1 MIKNKLSTKIF
12 MYLAIFSLFILVFLF
27 FFQVIFIDT
36 FYEWTKT
43 RTIKNLSKDILVTEK
58 DTSLYDKLD
67 RVSYKENVCIEL
79 TNGNG
84 DNLYSSYGNNCRLR
98 SKTIKRK
105 FILSNKETN
114 TYNLVNNFTKEKSI
128 MSATKLSNNLYI
140 FISTSLIPLDST
152 INIIEQQ
159 LIVVSIVVLL
169 LSIVIAYFISKRL
182 SLPITKISKAA
193 KLISKGKLKTKFET
207 TSDIKELVDL
217 TNALNDMKDELS
229 KTEELQKDLMANV
242 SHDLKTP
249 LTMIK
254 AYAELILDININ
266 DKEKCKNNLNIII
279 EEVNRLNTLV
289 NDILNLTKVESNLE
303 KLEKS
308 EFDLIKLIKRIVK
321 QHNIYVIKDGYNIE
335 FIHDNIKELVIDADK
350 KKIEQVIYNL
360 LNNALNYTGEDKK
373 VIIKVEEDDKDYT
386 IMVIDSGKGIDK
398 KEIDHIFDRYY
409 RSKKNHKRYVYGT
422 GLGLSIVKNILLLH
436 NYPYGV
442 TSKKNKGTTFY
453 FKIKKDSLNC
463 TPYSGQ

>member
-1 MIKNKLSTKIF
+1 MMKNKLATKIF
-12 MYLAIFSLFILVFLF
+12 IYLAIFSLFILIFLF
-27 FFQVIFIDT
+27 FFQVIFINT

-43 RTIKNLSKDILVTEK
+43 RTIKNLSKDILVTER

-79 TNGNG
+79 TNSNG
-84 DNLYSSYGNNCRLR
+84 DNLYSSNGSNCRLR
-98 SKTIKRK
+98 SRTIKRN
-105 FILSNKETN
+105 FINSNKESK

-159 LIVVSIVVLL
+159 LIIVSIVVLL
-169 LSIVIAYFISKRL
+169 LSIVVAYFISKRL
-182 SLPITKISKAA
+182 SNPIIKISKAA
-193 KLISKGKLKTKFET
+193 KLISKGKLKTNFDSG
-207 TSDIKELVDL
+207 SDIKELVDL

-229 KTEELQKDLMANV
+229 KTEELQRDLMANV

-279 EEVNRLNTLV
+279 EEVNRLNNLV
-289 NDILNLTKVESNLE
+289 NDILTLTKVESNLDN
-303 KLEKS
+303 LSKS
-308 EFDLIKLIKRIVK
+308 EFDLINLIKKIVK
-321 QHNIYVIKDGYNIE
+321 QHNIYVIKDGYSIE
-335 FIHDNIKELVIDADK
+335 FIHDNIDKLVINADK

-373 VIIKVEEDDKDYT
+373 VIIKVEDDDKDYT

-409 RSKKNHKRYVYGT
+409 RSKK
-422 GLGLSIVKNILLLH
+422 
-436 NYPYGV
+436 
-442 TSKKNKGTTFY
+442 
-453 FKIKKDSLNC
+453 KIIRGMFMVQD
-463 TPYSGQ
+463 

>member
-1 MIKNKLSTKIF
+1 MMKNKLATKIF
-12 MYLAIFSLFILVFLF
+12 MYLAIFSLFILIFLF

-43 RTIKNLSKDILVTEK
+43 RTIKNLSKDILITEK

-79 TNGNG
+79 TNSNG

-98 SKTIKRK
+98 SKTIKKK

-159 LIVVSIVVLL
+159 LIVVSIVVLF
-169 LSIVIAYFISKRL
+169 LSIVVAYFISKRL
-182 SLPITKISKAA
+182 SLPIIKISKAA

-266 DKEKCKNNLNIII
+266 DKEKCKNNLTIII
-279 EEVNRLNTLV
+279 EEVNRLNELV
-289 NDILNLTKVESNLE
+289 NDILALTKVENDLD
-303 KLEKS
+303 KLDIS
-308 EFDLIKLIKRIVK
+308 SFDLIKLIEKIVK
-321 QHNIYVIKDGYNIE
+321 QHNIYVIKDGYSIE
-335 FIHDNIKELVIDADK
+335 FIHNNIKELMIYADK

-373 VIIKVEEDDKDYT
+373 VIIKVEDDDKDYT

-436 NYPYGV
+436 NYEYGV

-453 FKIKKDSLNC
+453 FKIKKDS
-463 TPYSGQ
+463 

>member
-1 MIKNKLSTKIF
+1 MMKNKLATKIF
-12 MYLAIFSLFILVFLF
+12 MYLAIFSLFILIFLF
-27 FFQVIFIDT
+27 FFQVIFIGT

-43 RTIKNLSKDILVTEK
+43 KTIKNLSKDILVTER

-79 TNGNG
+79 TNSNG

-98 SKTIKRK
+98 SKTIKRN
-105 FILSNKETN
+105 FINSNKESK

-169 LSIVIAYFISKRL
+169 LSIVVAYFISKRL

-266 DKEKCKNNLNIII
+266 DKEKCKNNLTIII
-279 EEVNRLNTLV
+279 EEVNRLNELV
-289 NDILNLTKVESNLE
+289 NDILALTKVENDLD
-303 KLEKS
+303 KLDIS
-308 EFDLIKLIKRIVK
+308 SFDLIKLIEKIVK
-321 QHNIYVIKDGYNIE
+321 QHNIYVIKDGFNIE
-335 FIHDNIKELVIDADK
+335 FIHDNIKELVIEADK

-373 VIIKVEEDDKDYT
+373 VIIKVVEDDKDYT

-436 NYPYGV
+436 NYEYGV

-453 FKIKKDSLNC
+453 FKIKKDS
-463 TPYSGQ
+463 

>member
-1 MIKNKLSTKIF
+1 MKNKLSTKIF
-12 MYLAIFSLFILVFLF
+12 KYLAIFSLFILIFLF
-27 FFQVIFIDT
+27 FFQVIFINT

-43 RTIKNLSKDILVTEK
+43 KTIKNLSKDILVTEN

-67 RVSYKENVCIEL
+67 RVSYEENVCIEL
-79 TNGNG
+79 SNSNG
-84 DNLYSSYGNNCRLR
+84 DNLYSSSGNNCRLR
-98 SKTIKRK
+98 SKMIKRK

-128 MSATKLSNNLYI
+128 MTATKISNNLYI

-169 LSIVIAYFISKRL
+169 LSIVVAYFISKRL
-182 SLPITKISKAA
+182 SDPIIKISKAA
-193 KLISKGKLKTKFET
+193 NLIAKGKLKTNFET
-207 TSDIKELVDL
+207 TSDIKELIDL
-217 TNALNDMKDELS
+217 TNALNDMKEELS

-266 DKEKCKNNLNIII
+266 DKEKCISNLNIII
-279 EEVNRLNTLV
+279 EEVNRLNDLV
-289 NDILNLTKVESNLE
+289 NDILALTKIENDLDKLDISN
-303 KLEKS
+303 
-308 EFDLIKLIKRIVK
+308 FNLIKLIEKIVK
-321 QHNIYVIKDGYNIE
+321 QHNIYVIKDGYSIE
-335 FIHDNIKELVIDADK
+335 FIHNNIKELMVDADK

-373 VIIKVEEDDKDYT
+373 VIIKVVENIKDYT
-386 IMVIDSGKGIDK
+386 IMVIDSGKGIAK
-398 KEIDHIFDRYY
+398 KETDHIFDRYY
-409 RSKKNHKRYVYGT
+409 RSQKNHKRYVYGT

-436 NYPYGV
+436 NFDYGV

-453 FKIKKDSLNC
+453 FKIKKDD
-463 TPYSGQ
+463 

>member
-1 MIKNKLSTKIF
+1 MMKNKLSTKIF

-79 TNGNG
+79 TNSNG
-84 DNLYSSYGNNCRLR
+84 ENLYSSNGNNCRLR
-98 SKTIKRK
+98 SKTIKRN
-105 FILSNKETN
+105 FINSNKESK
-114 TYNLVNNFTKEKSI
+114 TYNLVNNFTREKSI

-169 LSIVIAYFISKRL
+169 LSIVVAYFISKRL
-182 SLPITKISKAA
+182 SDPITKISKAA

-398 KEIDHIFDRYY
+398 KELDHIFDRYY

-453 FKIKKDSLNC
+453 FKIKKDS
-463 TPYSGQ
+463 

>member
-1 MIKNKLSTKIF
+1 MMKNKLATKIF
-12 MYLAIFSLFILVFLF
+12 MYLAIFSLFILIFLF

-43 RTIKNLSKDILVTEK
+43 KTIKNLSKDILVTER

-84 DNLYSSYGNNCRLR
+84 YNLYSSYGNNCRLR
-98 SKTIKRK
+98 SKTIKRN
-105 FILSNKETN
+105 FINSNKESK

-169 LSIVIAYFISKRL
+169 LSIVVAYFISKRL

-266 DKEKCKNNLNIII
+266 DKEKCKNNLNTII

-289 NDILNLTKVESNLE
+289 NDILALTKVENDLD
-303 KLEKS
+303 KLDIS
-308 EFDLIKLIKRIVK
+308 SFDLIKLIEKIVK
-321 QHNIYVIKDGYNIE
+321 QHNIYVIKDGFSIE

-373 VIIKVEEDDKDYT
+373 VIIKVEENDKDYT

-398 KEIDHIFDRYY
+398 KELDHIFDRYY

-436 NYPYGV
+436 NYEYGV

-453 FKIKKDSLNC
+453 FKIKKDS
-463 TPYSGQ
+463 

>member
-1 MIKNKLSTKIF
+1 MMKNRLATKIF
-12 MYLAIFSLFILVFLF
+12 KYLAIFSLFILIFLF
-27 FFQVIFIDT
+27 FFQVIFINT

-43 RTIKNLSKDILVTEK
+43 KTIKNLSKDILVTEN

-67 RVSYKENVCIEL
+67 RVSYEENVCIEL
-79 TNGNG
+79 SNSNG
-84 DNLYSSYGNNCRLR
+84 DSLYSSSGNNCRLR
-98 SKTIKRK
+98 SKAIKRK
-105 FILSNKETN
+105 FILSNKKTN

-128 MSATKLSNNLYI
+128 MTATKISNNLYI

-169 LSIVIAYFISKRL
+169 LSIVVAYFISKRL
-182 SLPITKISKAA
+182 SDPIIKISKAA
-193 KLISKGKLKTKFET
+193 NLIAKGKLKTNFET
-207 TSDIKELVDL
+207 TSDIKELIDL
-217 TNALNDMKDELS
+217 TNALNDMKEELS

-266 DKEKCKNNLNIII
+266 DKEKCISNLNIII
-279 EEVNRLNTLV
+279 EEVNRLNDLV
-289 NDILNLTKVESNLE
+289 NDILALTKVENDLD
-303 KLEKS
+303 KLDIS
-308 EFDLIKLIKRIVK
+308 SFDLIKLIKRIVK
-321 QHNIYVIKDGYNIE
+321 QHNIYVIKDGYSIE
-335 FIHDNIKELVIDADK
+335 FIHDNIDKLMINADK
-350 KKIEQVIYNL
+350 KKLEQVIYNL
-360 LNNALNYTGEDKK
+360 LNNALNYTGDDKK
-373 VIIKVEEDDKDYT
+373 VIIKVVEDEKDYT

-436 NYPYGV
+436 NYEYGV
-442 TSKKNKGTTFY
+442 KSTKNKGTTFY
-453 FKIKKDSLNC
+453 FKIKKDD
-463 TPYSGQ
+463 

>member
-1 MIKNKLSTKIF
+1 MMKNSLATKIF
-12 MYLAIFSLFILVFLF
+12 KYLAIFSLFILIFLF
-27 FFQVIFIDT
+27 FFQVIFINT

-43 RTIKNLSKDILVTEK
+43 RTIKNLAQDILVTEN
-58 DTSLYDKLD
+58 DTSLYEKLD
-67 RVSYKENVCIEL
+67 RVSYSENVCIEL
-79 TNGNG
+79 TNSNG
-84 DNLYSSYGNNCRLR
+84 DNLYSTYSSNCNLR
-98 SKTIKRK
+98 SKAIKRN
-105 FILSNKETN
+105 FINSNKKTK
-114 TYNLVNNFTKEKSI
+114 TYNLVNNFTREKSI
-128 MSATKLSNNLYI
+128 MNATRLSNNLYI

-159 LIVVSIVVLL
+159 LIIVSIVVLL
-169 LSIVIAYFISKRL
+169 LSIVVAYFISKRL
-182 SLPITKISKAA
+182 SNPIIRISKAA
-193 KLISKGKLKTKFET
+193 KLISKGKLKTNFDSG
-207 TSDIKELVDL
+207 SDIKELVDL
-217 TNALNDMKDELS
+217 TDALNDMKEELS

-279 EEVNRLNTLV
+279 EEVNRLNNLV
-289 NDILNLTKVESNLE
+289 NDILTLTKVESNLDN
-303 KLEKS
+303 LSKS
-308 EFDLIKLIKRIVK
+308 EFDLINLIKKIVK
-321 QHNIYVIKDGYNIE
+321 QHNIYVIKDGYSIE
-335 FIHDNIKELVIDADK
+335 FIHDNIDKLVINADK

-373 VIIKVEEDDKDYT
+373 VIIKVEDDDKDYT

-409 RSKKNHKRYVYGT
+409 RSKKNHKRYVYDT

-442 TSKKNKGTTFY
+442 KSIKNKGTTFY
-453 FKIKKDSLNC
+453 FKIKKDS
-463 TPYSGQ
+463 

>member
-1 MIKNKLSTKIF
+1 MMKNKLATKIF
-12 MYLAIFSLFILVFLF
+12 KYLAIFSLFILIFLF

-79 TNGNG
+79 TNSNG
-84 DNLYSSYGNNCRLR
+84 DNLYSSNGNNCRLR
-98 SKTIKRK
+98 SRTIKGN
-105 FILSNKETN
+105 FINSNKESK

-169 LSIVIAYFISKRL
+169 LSIVVAYFISKRL
-182 SLPITKISKAA
+182 SLPIIKISKVA

-266 DKEKCKNNLNIII
+266 DKEKCISNLNIII
-279 EEVNRLNTLV
+279 EEVNRLNDLV
-289 NDILNLTKVESNLE
+289 NDILALTKVENDLDKLDISN
-303 KLEKS
+303 
-308 EFDLIKLIKRIVK
+308 FDLIKLIEKIVK
-321 QHNIYVIKDGYNIE
+321 QHNIYVIKDGYSIE
-335 FIHDNIKELVIDADK
+335 FIHDNIDKLMINADK

-360 LNNALNYTGEDKK
+360 LNNALNYTGDDKK
-373 VIIKVEEDDKDYT
+373 VIIKVVEDDKDYT

-436 NYPYGV
+436 NYEYGV
-442 TSKKNKGTTFY
+442 KSTKNKGTTFY
-453 FKIKKDSLNC
+453 FKIKKDD
-463 TPYSGQ
+463 

>member
-1 MIKNKLSTKIF
+1 MMKNRLATKIF
-12 MYLAIFSLFILVFLF
+12 KYLAIFSLFILIFLF
-27 FFQVIFIDT
+27 FFQVIFINT

-43 RTIKNLSKDILVTEK
+43 KTIKNLSKDILVTEN

-67 RVSYKENVCIEL
+67 RVSYEENVCIEL
-79 TNGNG
+79 SNSNG
-84 DNLYSSYGNNCRLR
+84 DNLYSSSGNNCRLR
-98 SKTIKRK
+98 SKMIKRK
-105 FILSNKETN
+105 FILSNKMTN

-128 MSATKLSNNLYI
+128 MTATKISNNLYI

-169 LSIVIAYFISKRL
+169 LSIVVAYFISKRL
-182 SLPITKISKAA
+182 SDPIIKISKAA
-193 KLISKGKLKTKFET
+193 NLIAKGKLKTNFET
-207 TSDIKELVDL
+207 TSDIKELIDL
-217 TNALNDMKDELS
+217 TNALNDMKEELS

-266 DKEKCKNNLNIII
+266 DKEKCISNLNIII
-279 EEVNRLNTLV
+279 EEVNRLNDLV
-289 NDILNLTKVESNLE
+289 NDILALTKVENDLDKLDISN
-303 KLEKS
+303 
-308 EFDLIKLIKRIVK
+308 FDLIKLIEKIVK
-321 QHNIYVIKDGYNIE
+321 QHNIYVIKDGYSIE
-335 FIHDNIKELVIDADK
+335 FIHNNIKELMVDADK

-373 VIIKVEEDDKDYT
+373 VIIKVVENIKDYT
-386 IMVIDSGKGIDK
+386 IMVIDSGKGIAK
-398 KEIDHIFDRYY
+398 KETDHIFDRYY
-409 RSKKNHKRYVYGT
+409 RSQKNHKRYVYGT

-436 NYPYGV
+436 NFDYGV

-453 FKIKKDSLNC
+453 FKIKKDD
-463 TPYSGQ
+463 

>member
-1 MIKNKLSTKIF
+1 MMKNKLSTKIF

-79 TNGNG
+79 TNSNG
-84 DNLYSSYGNNCRLR
+84 ENLYSSNGNNCRFR
-98 SKTIKRK
+98 SKTIKRN
-105 FILSNKETN
+105 FINSNKESK
-114 TYNLVNNFTKEKSI
+114 TYNLVNNFTREKSI

-169 LSIVIAYFISKRL
+169 LSIVVAYFISKRL

-229 KTEELQKDLMANV
+229 KTEELQKDLMANI

-303 KLEKS
+303 KLEKN

-335 FIHDNIKELVIDADK
+335 FIHDDIKELVIDADK
-350 KKIEQVIYNL
+350 NKIEQVIYNL

-373 VIIKVEEDDKDYT
+373 VIIKVEEDDKNYT
-386 IMVIDSGKGIDK
+386 IMVIDSSKGIDK

-409 RSKKNHKRYVYGT
+409 RSKKNHKRYVYDT

-453 FKIKKDSLNC
+453 FKIKKDS
-463 TPYSGQ
+463 

>member
-1 MIKNKLSTKIF
+1 MKNKLSTKIF
-12 MYLAIFSLFILVFLF
+12 TYLAIFSLFILIFLF
-27 FFQVIFIDT
+27 FFQVIFINT

-43 RTIKNLSKDILVTEK
+43 KTIKNLSKDILVTEN
-58 DTSLYDKLD
+58 DTTLYDKLD

-79 TNGNG
+79 SNSNG
-84 DNLYSSYGNNCRLR
+84 DALYSSSGNNCRLR
-98 SKTIKRK
+98 SKAIKRK
-105 FILSNKETN
+105 FILSNKKTN

-128 MSATKLSNNLYI
+128 MTATKISNNLYI

-169 LSIVIAYFISKRL
+169 LSIVVAYFISKRL
-182 SLPITKISKAA
+182 SDPIIKISKAA
-193 KLISKGKLKTKFET
+193 NLIAKGKLKTNFET
-207 TSDIKELVDL
+207 TSDIKELIDL
-217 TNALNDMKDELS
+217 TNALNDMKEELS

-266 DKEKCKNNLNIII
+266 DKEKCISNLNIII
-279 EEVNRLNTLV
+279 EEVNRLNDLV
-289 NDILNLTKVESNLE
+289 NDILALTKVENDLDKLDISN
-303 KLEKS
+303 
-308 EFDLIKLIKRIVK
+308 FNLIKLIEKIVK
-321 QHNIYVIKDGYNIE
+321 QHNIYVIKDGYSIE
-335 FIHDNIKELVIDADK
+335 FIHNNIKELMVDADK

-373 VIIKVEEDDKDYT
+373 VIIKVVENIKDYT
-386 IMVIDSGKGIDK
+386 IMVIDSGKGIAK
-398 KEIDHIFDRYY
+398 KETDHIFDRYY
-409 RSKKNHKRYVYGT
+409 RSQKNHKRYVYGT

-436 NYPYGV
+436 NFDYGV

-453 FKIKKDSLNC
+453 FKIKKDD
-463 TPYSGQ
+463 

>member
-1 MIKNKLSTKIF
+1 MMKNKLATKIF
-12 MYLAIFSLFILVFLF
+12 MYLAIFSLFILIFLF

-43 RTIKNLSKDILVTEK
+43 KTIKNLSKDILVTEK

-79 TNGNG
+79 TNSNG

-169 LSIVIAYFISKRL
+169 LSIVVAYFISKRL
-182 SLPITKISKAA
+182 SLPIIKISKAA

-266 DKEKCKNNLNIII
+266 DKEKCKNNLNTII
-279 EEVNRLNTLV
+279 EEVNSLNTLV
-289 NDILNLTKVESNLE
+289 NDILNLTKVENDLD
-303 KLEKS
+303 KLDIS
-308 EFDLIKLIKRIVK
+308 SFDLIKLIEKIVK

-335 FIHDNIKELVIDADK
+335 FIHGNIKELVIDADK

-436 NYPYGV
+436 NFYYGV
-442 TSKKNKGTTFY
+442 TTKKNKGTTFY
-453 FKIKKDSLNC
+453 FKIKKDS
-463 TPYSGQ
+463 

>member
-1 MIKNKLSTKIF
+1 MMKNSLATKIF
-12 MYLAIFSLFILVFLF
+12 KYLAIFSLFILIFLF
-27 FFQVIFIDT
+27 FFQVIFINT

-43 RTIKNLSKDILVTEK
+43 RTIKNLSKDILVTEN
-58 DTSLYDKLD
+58 DTSLYEKLD
-67 RVSYKENVCIEL
+67 RVSYQENVCIEL
-79 TNGNG
+79 TNSNG
-84 DNLYSSYGNNCRLR
+84 DNLYSTYSSNCNLR
-98 SKTIKRK
+98 SKAVKRN
-105 FILSNKETN
+105 FINSNKKTK

-128 MSATKLSNNLYI
+128 MAATKLSNNLYI

-152 INIIEQQ
+152 ISIIEQQ
-159 LIVVSIVVLL
+159 LVIVSIVVLL
-169 LSIVIAYFISKRL
+169 LSIVVAYFISKRL
-182 SLPITKISKAA
+182 SNPIIRISKAA
-193 KLISKGKLKTKFET
+193 KLISKGKLKTSFDSG
-207 TSDIKELVDL
+207 SDIKELVDL
-217 TNALNDMKDELS
+217 TDALNDMKEELS

-279 EEVNRLNTLV
+279 EEVNRLNNLV
-289 NDILNLTKVESNLE
+289 NDIRALTKVENELD
-303 KLEKS
+303 KLDIS
-308 EFDLIKLIKRIVK
+308 EFDLIKLIEKIVK
-321 QHNIYVIKDGYNIE
+321 QHNIYVIKDGYKIE
-335 FIHDNIKELVIDADK
+335 FIHSNIDKLVIEADK

-373 VIIKVEEDDKDYT
+373 VIIKVIEDDKDYT

-436 NYPYGV
+436 NFEYGV
-442 TSKKNKGTTFY
+442 KSTKNKGTTFY
-453 FKIKKDSLNC
+453 FKIKKDD
-463 TPYSGQ
+463 

>member
-1 MIKNKLSTKIF
+1 MMKNKLATKIF
-12 MYLAIFSLFILVFLF
+12 MYLAIFSLFILIFLF

-43 RTIKNLSKDILVTEK
+43 RTIKNLSKDILVTEN

-67 RVSYKENVCIEL
+67 KVSYKENVCIEL
-79 TNGNG
+79 TNSNG

-98 SKTIKRK
+98 SRTIKRN
-105 FILSNKETN
+105 FINSNKESK

-169 LSIVIAYFISKRL
+169 LSIVVAYFISKRL

-266 DKEKCKNNLNIII
+266 DKEKCKNNLNTII

-289 NDILNLTKVESNLE
+289 NDILALTKVENDLD
-303 KLEKS
+303 KLDIS
-308 EFDLIKLIKRIVK
+308 SFDLIKLIEKIVK
-321 QHNIYVIKDGYNIE
+321 QHNIYVIKDGFSIE
-335 FIHDNIKELVIDADK
+335 FIHNNIKELVIDADK

-373 VIIKVEEDDKDYT
+373 VIIKVVEDDKDYT

-398 KEIDHIFDRYY
+398 KELDHIFDRYY

-436 NYPYGV
+436 NYEYGV

-453 FKIKKDSLNC
+453 FKIKKDS
-463 TPYSGQ
+463 

>member
-1 MIKNKLSTKIF
+1 MMKNKLATKIF

-27 FFQVIFIDT
+27 FFQVIFIGT

-43 RTIKNLSKDILVTEK
+43 KTIKNLSKDILVTEN

-67 RVSYKENVCIEL
+67 KVSYKENVCIEL
-79 TNGNG
+79 TNSNG

-98 SKTIKRK
+98 SRTIKRN
-105 FILSNKETN
+105 FINSNKESK

-169 LSIVIAYFISKRL
+169 LSIVVAYFISKRL
-182 SLPITKISKAA
+182 SDPITKISKAA

-266 DKEKCKNNLNIII
+266 DKEKCKNNLTIII
-279 EEVNRLNTLV
+279 EEVNRLNELV
-289 NDILNLTKVESNLE
+289 NDILALTKVENDLD
-303 KLEKS
+303 KLDIS
-308 EFDLIKLIKRIVK
+308 SFDLIKLIEKIVK
-321 QHNIYVIKDGYNIE
+321 QHNIYVIKDGFNIE
-335 FIHDNIKELVIDADK
+335 FIHDNIKELVIEADK

-373 VIIKVEEDDKDYT
+373 VIIKVEDDDEDYT

-398 KEIDHIFDRYY
+398 KELDHIFDRYY

-436 NYPYGV
+436 NFDYGV

-453 FKIKKDSLNC
+453 FKIKKDS
-463 TPYSGQ
+463 

>member
-1 MIKNKLSTKIF
+1 MMKNKLATKIF
-12 MYLAIFSLFILVFLF
+12 MYLAIFSLFILIFLF

-43 RTIKNLSKDILVTEK
+43 KTIKNLSKDILVTER

-169 LSIVIAYFISKRL
+169 LSIVVAYFISKRL
-182 SLPITKISKAA
+182 SNPITKISNAA

-266 DKEKCKNNLNIII
+266 DKEKCTNNLTIII
-279 EEVNRLNTLV
+279 EEVNRLNNLV
-289 NDILNLTKVESNLE
+289 NDILALTKVENDLD
-303 KLEKS
+303 KLDIS
-308 EFDLIKLIKRIVK
+308 SFDLIKLMEKIVK
-321 QHNIYVIKDGYNIE
+321 QHNIYVIKDGYGIE
-335 FIHDNIKELVIDADK
+335 FIHDDIKKLVIDADK

-373 VIIKVEEDDKDYT
+373 VIIKVVEDDKDYT

-436 NYPYGV
+436 NFDYGV

-453 FKIKKDSLNC
+453 FKIKKDS
-463 TPYSGQ
+463 

>member
-79 TNGNG
+79 TNSNG

-254 AYAELILDININ
+254 AYSELILDININ

-335 FIHDNIKELVIDADK
+335 FIHGNIKELVIEADK

-436 NYPYGV
+436 NFDYGV

-453 FKIKKDSLNC
+453 FKIKKDS
-463 TPYSGQ
+463 

>member
-1 MIKNKLSTKIF
+1 MMKNKLATKIF
-12 MYLAIFSLFILVFLF
+12 MYLAIFSLFILIFLF

-43 RTIKNLSKDILVTEK
+43 RTIKNLSKDILVTEN

-67 RVSYKENVCIEL
+67 KVAYKENVCIEL
-79 TNGNG
+79 TNSNG

-169 LSIVIAYFISKRL
+169 LSIVVAYFISKRL

-266 DKEKCKNNLNIII
+266 DKEKCKNNLTIII
-279 EEVNRLNTLV
+279 EEVNRLNNLV
-289 NDILNLTKVESNLE
+289 NDILTLTKVESNLE

-308 EFDLIKLIKRIVK
+308 EFDLIKLIEKIVK

-335 FIHDNIKELVIDADK
+335 FIHDNIKELMIEADK

-373 VIIKVEEDDKDYT
+373 VIIKVEENDKDYT

-436 NYPYGV
+436 NFDYGV

-453 FKIKKDSLNC
+453 FKIKKDS
-463 TPYSGQ
+463 

>member
-1 MIKNKLSTKIF
+1 MMKNRLATKIF
-12 MYLAIFSLFILVFLF
+12 KYLAIFSLFILIFLF
-27 FFQVIFIDT
+27 FFQVIFINT

-43 RTIKNLSKDILVTEK
+43 KTIKNLSKDILVTEN

-67 RVSYKENVCIEL
+67 RVSYEENVCIEL
-79 TNGNG
+79 SNSNG
-84 DNLYSSYGNNCRLR
+84 DNLYSSSGNNCRLR
-98 SKTIKRK
+98 SKMIKRK

-128 MSATKLSNNLYI
+128 MTATKISNNLYI

-169 LSIVIAYFISKRL
+169 LSIVVAYFISKRL
-182 SLPITKISKAA
+182 SDPIIKISKAA
-193 KLISKGKLKTKFET
+193 NLIAKGKLKTNFET
-207 TSDIKELVDL
+207 TSDIKELIDL
-217 TNALNDMKDELS
+217 TNALNDMKEELS

-266 DKEKCKNNLNIII
+266 DKEKCISNLNIII
-279 EEVNRLNTLV
+279 EEVNRLNDLV
-289 NDILNLTKVESNLE
+289 NDILALTKVENDLDKLDISN
-303 KLEKS
+303 
-308 EFDLIKLIKRIVK
+308 FNLIKLIEKIVK
-321 QHNIYVIKDGYNIE
+321 QHNIYVIKDGYSIE
-335 FIHDNIKELVIDADK
+335 FIHNNIKELMVDADK

-373 VIIKVEEDDKDYT
+373 VIIKVVENIKDYT
-386 IMVIDSGKGIDK
+386 IMVIDSGKGIAK
-398 KEIDHIFDRYY
+398 KETDHIFDRYY

-436 NYPYGV
+436 NFDYGV

-453 FKIKKDSLNC
+453 FKIKKDD
-463 TPYSGQ
+463 

>member
-1 MIKNKLSTKIF
+1 MMKNRLATKIF
-12 MYLAIFSLFILVFLF
+12 KYLAIFSLFILIFLF
-27 FFQVIFIDT
+27 FFQVIFINT

-43 RTIKNLSKDILVTEK
+43 KTIKNLSKDILVTEN

-67 RVSYKENVCIEL
+67 RVSYEENVCIEL
-79 TNGNG
+79 SNNNG
-84 DNLYSSYGNNCRLR
+84 DNLYSSSGNNCRLR
-98 SKTIKRK
+98 SKMIKRK

-128 MSATKLSNNLYI
+128 MTATKISNNLYI

-169 LSIVIAYFISKRL
+169 LSIVVAYFISKRL
-182 SLPITKISKAA
+182 SDPIIKISKAA
-193 KLISKGKLKTKFET
+193 NLIAKGKLKTNFET
-207 TSDIKELVDL
+207 TSDIKELIDL
-217 TNALNDMKDELS
+217 TNALNDMKEELS

-266 DKEKCKNNLNIII
+266 DKEKCISNLNIII
-279 EEVNRLNTLV
+279 EEVNRLNDLV
-289 NDILNLTKVESNLE
+289 NDILALTKVENDLDKLDISN
-303 KLEKS
+303 
-308 EFDLIKLIKRIVK
+308 FDLIKLIEKIVK
-321 QHNIYVIKDGYNIE
+321 QHNIYVIKDGYSIK
-335 FIHDNIKELVIDADK
+335 FIHDNIKELMVDADK

-360 LNNALNYTGEDKK
+360 LNNALNYTGDNKK
-373 VIIKVEEDDKDYT
+373 VTIKVVEDDKDYT
-386 IMVIDSGKGIDK
+386 IMVIDSGKGIAK
-398 KEIDHIFDRYY
+398 KETDHIFDRYY

-436 NYPYGV
+436 NFDYGV

-453 FKIKKDSLNC
+453 FKIKKDD
-463 TPYSGQ
+463 

>member
-1 MIKNKLSTKIF
+1 MMKNKLATKIF
-12 MYLAIFSLFILVFLF
+12 MYLAIFSLFILIFLF

-43 RTIKNLSKDILVTEK
+43 KTIKNLSKDILVTEN

-67 RVSYKENVCIEL
+67 KVSYKENVCIEL
-79 TNGNG
+79 TNSNG

-98 SKTIKRK
+98 SRTIKRN
-105 FILSNKETN
+105 FINSNKESK

-169 LSIVIAYFISKRL
+169 LSIVVAYFISKRL

-266 DKEKCKNNLNIII
+266 DKEKCKNNLTIII
-279 EEVNRLNTLV
+279 EEVNRLNNLV
-289 NDILNLTKVESNLE
+289 NDILTLTKVENDLDRLDIS
-303 KLEKS
+303 S
-308 EFDLIKLIKRIVK
+308 FDLIKLIEKIVK
-321 QHNIYVIKDGYNIE
+321 QHNIYVIKDGYSIE
-335 FIHDNIKELVIDADK
+335 FIHNNIKELVIDADK

-373 VIIKVEEDDKDYT
+373 VIIKVEDDDKNYT

-436 NYPYGV
+436 NYEYGV

-453 FKIKKDSLNC
+453 FKIKKDS
-463 TPYSGQ
+463 

>member
-1 MIKNKLSTKIF
+1 MMKNSLATKIF
-12 MYLAIFSLFILVFLF
+12 KYLAIFSLFILVFLF

-43 RTIKNLSKDILVTEK
+43 KTIKNLSKDILVAER

-67 RVSYKENVCIEL
+67 KVSYKENVCIEL
-79 TNGNG
+79 TNSNG

-98 SKTIKRK
+98 SRTIKRN
-105 FILSNKETN
+105 FINSNKESK

-169 LSIVIAYFISKRL
+169 LSIVVAYFISKRL
-182 SLPITKISKAA
+182 SLPIIKISNAA

-266 DKEKCKNNLNIII
+266 DKEKCISNLNIII
-279 EEVNRLNTLV
+279 EEVNRLNDLV
-289 NDILNLTKVESNLE
+289 NDILALTKVENELD
-303 KLEKS
+303 KLKNS
-308 EFDLIKLIKRIVK
+308 EFDLIKLIEKIVK
-321 QHNIYVIKDGYNIE
+321 QHNIYVIKDGYSIE
-335 FIHDNIKELVIDADK
+335 FIHDNIKELVIEADK

-373 VIIKVEEDDKDYT
+373 VIIKVEENDKDYT

-436 NYPYGV
+436 NYEYGV

-453 FKIKKDSLNC
+453 FKIKKDS
-463 TPYSGQ
+463 

>member
-1 MIKNKLSTKIF
+1 MMKNSLATKIF
-12 MYLAIFSLFILVFLF
+12 KYLAIFSLFILVFLF

-43 RTIKNLSKDILVTEK
+43 RTIKNLSKDILVTER

-79 TNGNG
+79 TNSNG
-84 DNLYSSYGNNCRLR
+84 DNLYSTYSSNCNLR
-98 SKTIKRK
+98 SKAIKRN
-105 FILSNKETN
+105 FINSNKKTK
-114 TYNLVNNFTKEKSI
+114 TYNLVNNFTREKSI
-128 MSATKLSNNLYI
+128 MNATRLSNNLYI

-159 LIVVSIVVLL
+159 LIIVSIVVLL
-169 LSIVIAYFISKRL
+169 LSIVVAYFISKRL
-182 SLPITKISKAA
+182 SNPIIRISKAA
-193 KLISKGKLKTKFET
+193 KLISKGKLKTNFDSG
-207 TSDIKELVDL
+207 SDIKELVDL
-217 TNALNDMKDELS
+217 TDALNDMKEELS

-254 AYAELILDININ
+254 AYAELILDINID
-266 DKEKCKNNLNIII
+266 DKEKCKSNLNIII
-279 EEVNRLNTLV
+279 EEVNRLNDLV
-289 NDILNLTKVESNLE
+289 NDILALTKVENDLD
-303 KLEKS
+303 KLDIS
-308 EFDLIKLIKRIVK
+308 SFDLIKLIKRIVK
-321 QHNIYVIKDGYNIE
+321 QHNIYVIKDGYSIE
-335 FIHDNIKELVIDADK
+335 FIHNNIDKLMINADK

-360 LNNALNYTGEDKK
+360 LNNALNYTGNDKK
-373 VIIKVEEDDKDYT
+373 VIIKVVEDDKDYT

-436 NYPYGV
+436 NYEYGV
-442 TSKKNKGTTFY
+442 KSTKNKGTTFY
-453 FKIKKDSLNC
+453 FKIKKDD
-463 TPYSGQ
+463 

>member
-1 MIKNKLSTKIF
+1 MMKNKLATKIF
-12 MYLAIFSLFILVFLF
+12 MYLAIFSLFILIFLF

-43 RTIKNLSKDILVTEK
+43 KTIKNLSKDILVTEN

-67 RVSYKENVCIEL
+67 KVSYKENVCIEL
-79 TNGNG
+79 TNSNG

-169 LSIVIAYFISKRL
+169 LSIVVAYFISKRL

-193 KLISKGKLKTKFET
+193 KLISKGKFKTKFET

-266 DKEKCKNNLNIII
+266 DKEKCKNNLTIII

-289 NDILNLTKVESNLE
+289 NDILALTKVENDLD
-303 KLEKS
+303 KLDIS
-308 EFDLIKLIKRIVK
+308 SFDLIKLIEKIVK
-321 QHNIYVIKDGYNIE
+321 QHNIYVIKDGYSIE
-335 FIHDNIKELVIDADK
+335 FIHDNIKELVIEADK

-373 VIIKVEEDDKDYT
+373 VIIKVEDDDEDYT

-436 NYPYGV
+436 NFDYGV

-453 FKIKKDSLNC
+453 FKIKKDS
-463 TPYSGQ
+463 

>member
-1 MIKNKLSTKIF
+1 MMKNKLATKIF
-12 MYLAIFSLFILVFLF
+12 MYLAIFSLFILIFLF

-43 RTIKNLSKDILVTEK
+43 RTIKNLSKDILVTEN

-67 RVSYKENVCIEL
+67 KVSYKENVCIEL
-79 TNGNG
+79 TNSNG

-98 SKTIKRK
+98 SRTIKRN
-105 FILSNKETN
+105 FINSNKESK

-169 LSIVIAYFISKRL
+169 LSIVVAYFISKRL

-266 DKEKCKNNLNIII
+266 DKEKCKNNLTIII

-289 NDILNLTKVESNLE
+289 NDILALTKVENDLD
-303 KLEKS
+303 KLDIS
-308 EFDLIKLIKRIVK
+308 SFDLIKLIEKIVK
-321 QHNIYVIKDGYNIE
+321 QHNIYVIKDGFNIE
-335 FIHDNIKELVIDADK
+335 FIHDNIKELVIEADK

-373 VIIKVEEDDKDYT
+373 VIIKVVEDDKDYT

-442 TSKKNKGTTFY
+442 KSIKNKGTTFY
-453 FKIKKDSLNC
+453 FKIKKDS
-463 TPYSGQ
+463 

>member
-1 MIKNKLSTKIF
+1 MMKNKLATKIF
-12 MYLAIFSLFILVFLF
+12 MYLAIFSLFILIFLF

-43 RTIKNLSKDILVTEK
+43 RTIKNLSKDILITEK

-79 TNGNG
+79 TNSNG

-128 MSATKLSNNLYI
+128 MSATKLSNNLYV

-159 LIVVSIVVLL
+159 LIVVSIVVLF
-169 LSIVIAYFISKRL
+169 LSIVVAYFISKRL
-182 SLPITKISKAA
+182 SLPIIKISKAA

-266 DKEKCKNNLNIII
+266 DKEKCKNNLTIII

-289 NDILNLTKVESNLE
+289 NDILALTKVENDLD
-303 KLEKS
+303 KLDIS
-308 EFDLIKLIKRIVK
+308 SFDLIKLIEKIVK

-335 FIHDNIKELVIDADK
+335 FIHGNIKELVIEADK

-373 VIIKVEEDDKDYT
+373 VIIKVEENDIDYT

-453 FKIKKDSLNC
+453 FKIKKDS
-463 TPYSGQ
+463 